1 MPNIN
6 IQSLEYSDSQSEMF
20 DKINLNFDEIIEIH
34 GGSQGRI
41 GPTGGDG
48 AIGDR
53 GKPGPTGNTGVRGNR
68 WFIDITQPS
77 GPADTVIFGDYW
89 VNRDSGII
97 NIFTSSGWQPTGYTL
112 SDGDAI
118 FKNSESIFSTG
129 ITGSAISLN
138 QIVPS
143 DYLVIIADK
152 TPGSGV
158 LNQDLAKFL
167 LSTDTTVNDSPILEF
182 SKTNVED
189 GNIADY
195 SQHPIF
201 RWNNFTPTD
210 DGLVLEIPG
219 GSFIIGASGGSDIK
233 FNEFIM
239 NSPGTIAFN
248 YGTTSGSGIYSTG
261 GFEINAPSG
270 QFSILSSNI
279 SITGGTSSISVP
291 VQLNPSLPDG
301 VYSTYLYSGGT
312 APALK
317 TTRTGDTFSTLSHS
331 IYNVSLESSN
341 GGQRDF
347 FIDTRGKIRTKKT
360 ETGIS
365 YANTTP
371 GATSTIT
378 SPYTANTNWYML
390 TRAGTPI
397 DTSVLQDGN
406 TMVINPVV
414 PTSGFI
420 GIGIYTGSD
429 YSLGTTGGIDRGESI
444 DINVFVSPNDL
455 GYPSNGI
462 TFIGKG
468 TTSGN
473 ITNVVTLSDI
483 ASSLD
488 LTIARGVTGDYITVF
503 YRSYGINGGSGGS
516 FTI

>member
-1 MPNIN
+1 
-6 IQSLEYSDSQSEMF
+6 MF
-20 DKINLNFDEIIEIH
+20 DKVNLNFDEIIEIH
-34 GGSQGRI
+34 GGSQGRP
-41 GPTGGDG
+41 GPTGADG

-53 GKPGPTGNTGVRGNR
+53 GKPGPTGNSGVRGNR
-68 WFIDITQPS
+68 WFIDISQPAGS
-77 GPADTVIFGDYW
+77 GDTVIQGDYW

-97 NIFTSSGWQPTGYTL
+97 SIFTSSGWEPTGYSL
-112 SDGDAI
+112 SDGDSI
-118 FKNSESIFSTG
+118 FKNTESIFSTG

-138 QIVPS
+138 QVVPS

-158 LNQDLAKFL
+158 LNESLSKFL
-167 LSTDTTVNDSPILEF
+167 ISTDTTVNDSPILEF
-182 SKTNVED
+182 SKTNVEN
-189 GNIADY
+189 GNISDY

-210 DGLVLEIPG
+210 NGLVLEIPG
-219 GSFIIGASGGSDIK
+219 GTFVIGASGGSDIR

-239 NSPGTIAFN
+239 NSPGNIEFN

-270 QFSILSSNI
+270 QFSMLSANI
-279 SITGGTSSISVP
+279 SITGGTSSMSAP
-291 VQLNPSLPDG
+291 VQLNPSLPNG

-312 APALK
+312 APALR
-317 TTRTGDTFSTLSHS
+317 TTRSGDTFSTLSNNV
-331 IYNVSLESSN
+331 YNISLESSN

-365 YANTTP
+365 YTNTTP
-371 GATSTIT
+371 SATG
-378 SPYTANTNWYML
+378 PANTNWYMI
-390 TRAGTPI
+390 TRTGTPI
-397 DTSVLQDGN
+397 DSSVLQDGN

-444 DINVFVSPNDL
+444 DINILISPNSVSF
-455 GYPSNGI
+455 PSNGI
-462 TFIGKG
+462 TFIGAG

-473 ITNVVTLSDI
+473 VTNRVTLSNI

-488 LTIARGVTGDYITVF
+488 LTIARGVTGDNTTVF
-503 YRSYGINGGSGGS
+503 YRSYGTNGGSGGS

>member
-20 DKINLNFDEIIEIH
+20 DKVNLNFDEIIEIH
-34 GGSQGRI
+34 GGSQGRP
-41 GPTGGDG
+41 GPTGADG

-53 GKPGPTGNTGVRGNR
+53 GKPGPTGNSGVRGNR
-68 WFIDITQPS
+68 WFIDISQPAGS
-77 GPADTVIFGDYW
+77 GDIVIQGDYW

-97 NIFTSSGWQPTGYTL
+97 SIFTPSGWEPTGYSL
-112 SDGDAI
+112 SDGDSI
-118 FKNSESIFSTG
+118 FKNTESIFSTG

-138 QIVPS
+138 QVVPS

-158 LNQDLAKFL
+158 LNESLSKFL

-182 SKTNVED
+182 SKTNVENGD
-189 GNIADY
+189 ISDY

-210 DGLVLEIPG
+210 NGLVLEIPG
-219 GSFIIGASGGSDIK
+219 GAFVIGASGGSDIR

-239 NSPGTIAFN
+239 NSPGNIAFN

-279 SITGGTSSISVP
+279 SITGGTSSISAP
-291 VQLNPSLPDG
+291 VQLNPSLPNG

-312 APALK
+312 APALR
-317 TTRTGDTFSTLSHS
+317 TTRSGDTFSTLSHNV
-331 IYNVSLESSN
+331 YNISLESSN

-365 YANTTP
+365 YTNTTP
-371 GATSTIT
+371 GATS
-378 SPYTANTNWYML
+378 PANINWYMI
-390 TRAGTPI
+390 TRTGTPI
-397 DTSVLQDGN
+397 DSSVLQDGN

-444 DINVFVSPNDL
+444 DINILISPNSVSF
-455 GYPSNGI
+455 PSNGV
-462 TFIGKG
+462 TYIGTG
-468 TTSGN
+468 TTSGSVTN
-473 ITNVVTLSDI
+473 IVSLSNI

-488 LTIARGVTGDYITVF
+488 LTIARGVTGDNTTVF

>member
-20 DKINLNFDEIIEIH
+20 DKVNLNFDEIIEIH
-34 GGSQGRI
+34 GGSQGRP
-41 GPTGGDG
+41 GPTGADG

-53 GKPGPTGNTGVRGNR
+53 GKPGPTGNSGVRGNR
-68 WFIDITQPS
+68 WFIDISQPAGS
-77 GPADTVIFGDYW
+77 GDMVIQGDYW

-97 NIFTSSGWQPTGYTL
+97 SIFTSSGWEPTGYSL
-112 SDGDAI
+112 SDGDSI
-118 FKNSESIFSTG
+118 FKNTESIFSTG

-138 QIVPS
+138 QVVPS

-158 LNQDLAKFL
+158 LNESLSKFL

-182 SKTNVED
+182 SKTNVENGD
-189 GNIADY
+189 ISDY

-210 DGLVLEIPG
+210 NGLVLEIPG
-219 GSFIIGASGGSDIK
+219 GAFVIGASGGSDIR

-239 NSPGTIAFN
+239 NSPGNIAFN

-279 SITGGTSSISVP
+279 SITGGTSSISAP
-291 VQLNPSLPDG
+291 VQLNPSLPNG

-312 APALK
+312 APALR
-317 TTRTGDTFSTLSHS
+317 TTRSGDTFSTLSHNV
-331 IYNVSLESSN
+331 YNISLESSN

-365 YANTTP
+365 YTNTTP
-371 GATSTIT
+371 GATS
-378 SPYTANTNWYML
+378 PANINWYMI
-390 TRAGTPI
+390 TRTGTPI
-397 DTSVLQDGN
+397 DSSVLQDGN

-444 DINVFVSPNDL
+444 DINILISPNSVSF
-455 GYPSNGI
+455 PSNGV
-462 TFIGKG
+462 TYIGTG
-468 TTSGN
+468 TTSGSVTN
-473 ITNVVTLSDI
+473 IVSLSNI

-488 LTIARGVTGDYITVF
+488 LTIARGVTGDNTTVF

>member
-1 MPNIN
+1 VLFR
-6 IQSLEYSDSQSEMF
+6 S
-20 DKINLNFDEIIEIH
+20 
-34 GGSQGRI
+34 GA
-41 GPTGGDG
+41 DG

-53 GKPGPTGNTGVRGNR
+53 GKPGSTGNPGVRGNR
-68 WFIDITQPS
+68 WFIDISQPAGS
-77 GPADTVIFGDYW
+77 GDIVIQGDYW

-97 NIFTSSGWQPTGYTL
+97 SIFTSSGWEPTGYSL
-112 SDGDAI
+112 SDGDSI
-118 FKNSESIFSTG
+118 FKNSDSIFSTG
-129 ITGSAISLN
+129 VTGSAISLN
-138 QIVPS
+138 QTVPS

-158 LNQDLAKFL
+158 LNQNLSKFL
-167 LSTDTTVNDSPILEF
+167 ISTDTAVNDSPILEF
-182 SKTNVED
+182 SKTNVENGD
-189 GNIADY
+189 VSDY

-210 DGLVLEIPG
+210 NGLVLEIPG
-219 GSFIIGASGGSDIK
+219 GSFVIGASGGSDIR

-239 NSPGTIAFN
+239 NSPGNIAFN

-270 QFSILSSNI
+270 QFSILSANI
-279 SITGGTSSISVP
+279 SITGGTSSMSAP

-312 APALK
+312 APALR
-317 TTRTGDTFSTLSHS
+317 TTRTGDTFSTLSNNV
-331 IYNVSLESSN
+331 YNISLESSN

-347 FIDTRGKIRTKKT
+347 FIDTRGKIGTKKT

-365 YANTTP
+365 YPNTTP

-378 SPYTANTNWYML
+378 SPYTANTNWYMI
-390 TRAGTPI
+390 TRTGTPI
-397 DTSVLQDGN
+397 DSSVLQDGN
-406 TMVINPVV
+406 TMVINPIV

-429 YSLGTTGGIDRGESI
+429 YSLGTTGGINRGESI
-444 DINVFVSPNDL
+444 DINVLLSPNSVSF
-455 GYPSNGI
+455 PSNGI
-462 TFIGKG
+462 TFIGTG
-468 TTSGN
+468 TTSGDV
-473 ITNVVTLSDI
+473 TNRVTLSNI

-488 LTIARGVTGDYITVF
+488 LTIARGVTGDSTTVF
-503 YRSYGINGGSGGS
+503 YRSYGTNGGSGGS

>member
-20 DKINLNFDEIIEIH
+20 DKVNLNFDEIIEIH
-34 GGSQGRI
+34 GGSQGRP
-41 GPTGGDG
+41 GPTGADG

-53 GKPGPTGNTGVRGNR
+53 GKPGPTGNSGVRGNR
-68 WFIDITQPS
+68 WFIDISQPAGS
-77 GPADTVIFGDYW
+77 GDIVIQGDYW

-97 NIFTSSGWQPTGYTL
+97 SIFTPSGWEPTGYSL
-112 SDGDAI
+112 SDGDSI
-118 FKNSESIFSTG
+118 FKNTESIFSTG

-138 QIVPS
+138 QVVPS

-158 LNQDLAKFL
+158 LNESLSKFL
-167 LSTDTTVNDSPILEF
+167 ISTDTTVNDSPILEF
-182 SKTNVED
+182 SKTNVENGD
-189 GNIADY
+189 ISDY

-210 DGLVLEIPG
+210 NGLVLEIPG
-219 GSFIIGASGGSDIK
+219 GAFVIGASGGSDIR

-239 NSPGTIAFN
+239 NSPGNIAFN

-279 SITGGTSSISVP
+279 SITGGTSSISAP
-291 VQLNPSLPDG
+291 VQLNPSLPNG

-312 APALK
+312 APALR
-317 TTRTGDTFSTLSHS
+317 TTRSGDTFSTLSHNV
-331 IYNVSLESSN
+331 YNISLESSN

-365 YANTTP
+365 YTNTTP
-371 GATSTIT
+371 GATS
-378 SPYTANTNWYML
+378 PANINWYMI
-390 TRAGTPI
+390 TRTGTPI
-397 DTSVLQDGN
+397 DSSVLQDGN

-444 DINVFVSPNDL
+444 DINILISPNSVSF
-455 GYPSNGI
+455 PSNGV
-462 TFIGKG
+462 TYIGTG
-468 TTSGN
+468 TTSGSVTN
-473 ITNVVTLSDI
+473 IVSLSNI

-488 LTIARGVTGDYITVF
+488 LTIARGVTGDNTTVF